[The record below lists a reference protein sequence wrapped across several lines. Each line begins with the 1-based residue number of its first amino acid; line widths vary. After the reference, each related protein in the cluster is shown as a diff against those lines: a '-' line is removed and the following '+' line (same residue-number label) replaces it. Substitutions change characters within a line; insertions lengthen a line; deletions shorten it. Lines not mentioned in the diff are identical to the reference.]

1 MYKVNDADQSRSTF
15 NNIGLIHGKINPFQ
29 AVGIYDEQW

>member
-1 MYKVNDADQSRSTF
+1 MYKVNDDDQSRSTF
-15 NNIGLIHGKINPFQ
+15 NIGLIHGKINPFQ